1 MTSSSKH
8 DRRPTLAC
16 EIAADRVLAGRAA
29 DAGRMV
35 EMASARELAPG
46 TVVPDLMEANLRDGT
61 AIRQAIESALGSVAG
76 RSRDVIAILPDTA
89 VRVVLLDFETLPSK
103 RDEAEAV
110 VRFRLKKSLPFDPAD
125 ARISYHAQAT
135 GKNMRA
141 VAAVVLNT
149 VLQEYE
155 SAFRDAGY
163 NPGMVMPSM
172 LAALGAADAERP
184 TLVVKVDA
192 RTITQRKRRLMSLQ
206 RKISR
211 AANRALVGQEMPVLV
226 EGPTADSELVWQA
239 RLATQAPDIDGVC
252 YISDPGEAPLR
263 AGQIRRMRITQAH
276 DYDLTGELVDTSF
289 EDMAS
294 APPALVRI
302 GAQLAR

>member
-1 MTSSSKH
+1 MITSSKH
-8 DRRPTLAC
+8 VRRPTLAC

-29 DAGRMV
+29 DTGRMV
-35 EMASARELAPG
+35 ETSAARELSPG
-46 TVVPDLMEANLRDGT
+46 AMVPDLMEANLRDGR
-61 AIRQAIESALGSVAG
+61 AIREAIEGSLGSVGG
-76 RSRDVIAILPDTA
+76 RSRDVIAILPDTS

-103 RDEAEAV
+103 REEAEAV

-135 GKNMRA
+135 KKGVQA

-149 VLQEYE
+149 VLEEYE

-192 RTITQRKRRLMSLQ
+192 HTISIAILDQEQLLLFRTL
-206 RKISR
+206 
-211 AANRALVGQEMPVLV
+211 E
-226 EGPTADSELVWQA
+226 
-239 RLATQAPDIDGVC
+239 
-252 YISDPGEAPLR
+252 
-263 AGQIRRMRITQAH
+263 
-276 DYDLTGELVDTSF
+276 
-289 EDMAS
+289 
-294 APPALVRI
+294 
-302 GAQLAR
+302 